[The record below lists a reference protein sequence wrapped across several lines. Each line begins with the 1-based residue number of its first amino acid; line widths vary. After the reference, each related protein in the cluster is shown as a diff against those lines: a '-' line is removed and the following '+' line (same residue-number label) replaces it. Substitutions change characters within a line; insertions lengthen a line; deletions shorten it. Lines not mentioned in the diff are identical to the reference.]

1 MLIVVVCFVKFLK
14 NTLDFKDVAKMLPKM
29 LYLCSNQNGTNMASI
44 ELSISSKEDKVT
56 HRSEILIRFVPFRG
70 ANLRVKSGLFI
81 SPKHFR
87 YFINRTKTLKTGI
100 AVPEKVLSI
109 NKEEAAKKG
118 YELKSYGEVVVAD
131 RIITPEVK
139 NSKQQKQLLDELLAS
154 IMEAFASAHKDD
166 VDAVWLDKIV
176 NRFHHPTRQ
185 PAKKGKRERKKN
197 SIYDL
202 AEEYLVKKRFSYD
215 HTKAFRVLI
224 RDLARYEAFKKK
236 VMQEKF
242 AWNIDKMTRKDIED
256 FEEYLRYEK
265 TLSEKY
271 PKQFESILEEYP
283 VEINVVHTMT
293 KLQDRGENT
302 IVKLKKKFKAF
313 MQWLYETERTT
324 NRPFDGIKI
333 GVEKYGTP
341 IYITK
346 EERNLVAET
355 DIPAMFEKLD
365 DEDKKACSKL
375 PLRTLETQRDIFV
388 FQCLVGCR
396 VGDLTRLT
404 SQNITQG
411 ILEYVPSK
419 TADEDA
425 PVKPRI
431 PLNPCALKLVKKYE
445 GIDKDG
451 RLFPFI
457 SPQKY
462 NDAIKAI
469 LLICGITRI
478 VQVRNSTTGENEMKR
493 ICDVASSHMARR
505 TFVGAA
511 YKAVRD
517 PNIVGKM
524 SGHVEGSRAFN
535 RYRQIDDDILKE
547 TINCI

>member
-1 MLIVVVCFVKFLK
+1 
-14 NTLDFKDVAKMLPKM
+14 
-29 LYLCSNQNGTNMASI
+29 MASI
-44 ELSISSKEDKVT
+44 ELSLSSKEDKVT

-87 YFINRTKTLKTGI
+87 YFINRTKTMKNGVD
-100 AVPEKVLSI
+100 VPEKVLSV

-131 RIITPEVK
+131 RIITPEVE
-139 NSKQQKQLLDELLAS
+139 NSKQQKKLLYDLLAS
-154 IMEAFASAHKDD
+154 IMDAFATAHKDD
-166 VDAVWLDKIV
+166 VDAIWLDKVV

-185 PAKKGKRERKKN
+185 PAARGKKGKSKK

-202 AEEYLVKKRFSYD
+202 AEEYLEKKRFSYD
-215 HTKAFRVLI
+215 HTKAFRVLV
-224 RDLARYEAFKKK
+224 RDLARYEAFRKK
-236 VMQEKF
+236 VLQERF

-256 FEEYLRYEK
+256 FEEYLRNEK

-271 PKQFESILEEYP
+271 PKQFESILEDYP
-283 VEINVVHTMT
+283 VEINVVHTFT
-293 KLQDRGENT
+293 KLQDRGDNT

-333 GVEKYGTP
+333 GVEKYGNP

-346 EERNLVAET
+346 EERNVLAEAN
-355 DIPAMFEKLD
+355 IPALYEQLEED
-365 DEDKKACSKL
+365 DKKACSKL
-375 PLRTLETQRDIFV
+375 PLSTLETQRDIFV

-396 VGDLTRLT
+396 VGDLMNLT
-404 SQNITQG
+404 PQNITNG

-419 TADEDA
+419 TSDEDA
-425 PVKPRI
+425 PVKPRV
-431 PLNPCALKLVKKYE
+431 PLNPCALKLVEKYKGVDE
-445 GIDKDG
+445 HG

-457 SPQKY
+457 SSQKY
-462 NDAIKAI
+462 NVAIKAI
-469 LLICGITRI
+469 FLICGLTRI
-478 VQVRNSTTGENEMKR
+478 VQVRNSTTGETEMKR

-511 YKAVRD
+511 YKVVRD
-517 PNIVGKM
+517 PNIIGKM

-535 RYRQIDDDILKE
+535 RYREIDDDILKE

>member
-1 MLIVVVCFVKFLK
+1 
-14 NTLDFKDVAKMLPKM
+14 
-29 LYLCSNQNGTNMASI
+29 
-44 ELSISSKEDKVT
+44 
-56 HRSEILIRFVPFRG
+56 
-70 ANLRVKSGLFI
+70 
-81 SPKHFR
+81 
-87 YFINRTKTLKTGI
+87 
-100 AVPEKVLSI
+100 
-109 NKEEAAKKG
+109 
-118 YELKSYGEVVVAD
+118 
-131 RIITPEVK
+131 
-139 NSKQQKQLLDELLAS
+139 
-154 IMEAFASAHKDD
+154 
-166 VDAVWLDKIV
+166 
-176 NRFHHPTRQ
+176 
-185 PAKKGKRERKKN
+185 
-197 SIYDL
+197 
-202 AEEYLVKKRFSYD
+202 
-215 HTKAFRVLI
+215 
-224 RDLARYEAFKKK
+224 
-236 VMQEKF
+236 
-242 AWNIDKMTRKDIED
+242 MTRKDIED

-404 SQNITQG
+404 SQNITQV

-445 GIDKDG
+445 GVDKDG

-511 YKAVRD
+511 YKAARD

-547 TINCI
+547 TISCI

>member
-1 MLIVVVCFVKFLK
+1 MANIDLK
-14 NTLDFKDVAKMLPKM
+14 L
-29 LYLCSNQNGTNMASI
+29 
-44 ELSISSKEDKVT
+44 SSKEDKVT
-56 HRSEILIRFVPFRG
+56 RRSEILIRFYQGQNIDF
-70 ANLRVKSGLFI
+70 RVKSGLFVQ
-81 SPKHFR
+81 PRHFR
-87 YFINRTKTLKTGI
+87 YFVNRVASKKKGI
-100 AVPEKVLSI
+100 EIPDKVTSICKEDAKAKGYVLSTR
-109 NKEEAAKKG
+109 
-118 YELKSYGEVVVAD
+118 GEVVIAD
-131 RIITPEVK
+131 RLITPEVRFDK
-139 NSKQQKQLLDELLAS
+139 EQAKLLGELQTI
-154 IMEAFASAHKDD
+154 IMETFAAADKNALSAD
-166 VDAVWLDKIV
+166 WLEKIV
-176 NRFHHPTRQ
+176 YRFHHPQSAARVKRQ
-185 PAKKGKRERKKN
+185 RGKKAM

-202 AEEYLVKKRFSYD
+202 AEEYLEKKRFSYD
-215 HTKAFRVLI
+215 HTKAFRVLV
-224 RDLARYEAFKKK
+224 RDLARYEAFRKK
-236 VMQEKF
+236 VLQERF

-256 FEEYLRYEK
+256 FEEYLRNEK

-445 GIDKDG
+445 GVDKDG

>member
-1 MLIVVVCFVKFLK
+1 
-14 NTLDFKDVAKMLPKM
+14 
-29 LYLCSNQNGTNMASI
+29 MASI
-44 ELSISSKEDKVT
+44 ELSLSSKEDKVT

-87 YFINRTKTLKTGI
+87 YFINRTKTMKNGVD
-100 AVPEKVLSI
+100 VPEKVLSV

-131 RIITPEVK
+131 RIITPEVE
-139 NSKQQKQLLDELLAS
+139 NSKQQKKLLDDLLAS
-154 IMEAFASAHKDD
+154 IMDAFATAHKDD
-166 VDAVWLDKIV
+166 VDAIWLDKVV

-185 PAKKGKRERKKN
+185 PAARGKKGKSKK

-202 AEEYLVKKRFSYD
+202 AEEYLEKKRFSYD
-215 HTKAFRVLI
+215 HTKAFRVLV
-224 RDLARYEAFKKK
+224 RDLARYEAFRKK
-236 VMQEKF
+236 VLQERF

-256 FEEYLRYEK
+256 FEEYLRNEK

-271 PKQFESILEEYP
+271 PKQFESILEDYP
-283 VEINVVHTMT
+283 VEINVVHTFT
-293 KLQDRGENT
+293 KLQDRGDNT

-333 GVEKYGTP
+333 GVEKYGNP

-346 EERNLVAET
+346 EERNILAEAN
-355 DIPAMFEKLD
+355 IPVLYEQLEED
-365 DEDKKACSKL
+365 DKKACSKL
-375 PLRTLETQRDIFV
+375 PLSTLETQRDIFV

-396 VGDLTRLT
+396 VGDLMNLT
-404 SQNITQG
+404 PQNITNG

-419 TADEDA
+419 TSDEDA
-425 PVKPRI
+425 PVKPRV
-431 PLNPCALKLVKKYE
+431 PLNPCALKLVEKYKGVDE
-445 GIDKDG
+445 HG

-457 SPQKY
+457 SSQKY
-462 NDAIKAI
+462 NVAIKAI
-469 LLICGITRI
+469 FLICGLTRI
-478 VQVRNSTTGENEMKR
+478 VQVRNSTTGETEMKR

-511 YKAVRD
+511 YKVVRD
-517 PNIVGKM
+517 PNIIGKM

-535 RYRQIDDDILKE
+535 RYREIDDDILKE

>member
-1 MLIVVVCFVKFLK
+1 
-14 NTLDFKDVAKMLPKM
+14 
-29 LYLCSNQNGTNMASI
+29 
-44 ELSISSKEDKVT
+44 
-56 HRSEILIRFVPFRG
+56 
-70 ANLRVKSGLFI
+70 
-81 SPKHFR
+81 
-87 YFINRTKTLKTGI
+87 
-100 AVPEKVLSI
+100 
-109 NKEEAAKKG
+109 
-118 YELKSYGEVVVAD
+118 
-131 RIITPEVK
+131 
-139 NSKQQKQLLDELLAS
+139 
-154 IMEAFASAHKDD
+154 MEAFASAHKDD

-202 AEEYLVKKRFSYD
+202 AEEYLEKKRFSYD

-224 RDLARYEAFKKK
+224 RDWARYEAFKKK

-355 DIPAMFEKLD
+355 DIPAMFENWMMKI
-365 DEDKKACSKL
+365 
-375 PLRTLETQRDIFV
+375 RRHV
-388 FQCLVGCR
+388 
-396 VGDLTRLT
+396 
-404 SQNITQG
+404 QNF
-411 ILEYVPSK
+411 L
-419 TADEDA
+419 
-425 PVKPRI
+425 
-431 PLNPCALKLVKKYE
+431 
-445 GIDKDG
+445 
-451 RLFPFI
+451 
-457 SPQKY
+457 
-462 NDAIKAI
+462 
-469 LLICGITRI
+469 
-478 VQVRNSTTGENEMKR
+478 
-493 ICDVASSHMARR
+493 
-505 TFVGAA
+505 
-511 YKAVRD
+511 
-517 PNIVGKM
+517 
-524 SGHVEGSRAFN
+524 
-535 RYRQIDDDILKE
+535 
-547 TINCI
+547 

>member
-1 MLIVVVCFVKFLK
+1 M
-14 NTLDFKDVAKMLPKM
+14 
-29 LYLCSNQNGTNMASI
+29 
-44 ELSISSKEDKVT
+44 
-56 HRSEILIRFVPFRG
+56 
-70 ANLRVKSGLFI
+70 
-81 SPKHFR
+81 
-87 YFINRTKTLKTGI
+87 
-100 AVPEKVLSI
+100 
-109 NKEEAAKKG
+109 
-118 YELKSYGEVVVAD
+118 YGEVVIVE
-131 RIITPEVK
+131 RLITPDVK
-139 NSKQQKQLLDELLAS
+139 YDQEQNKLLGDMQNA
-154 IMEAFASAHKDD
+154 IMEAYKEEENEAIDSK
-166 VDAVWLDKIV
+166 WLEKV
-176 NRFHHPTRQ
+176 VYKFHHPD
-185 PAKKGKRERKKN
+185 KKAVSVSRRGKRQK
-197 SIYDL
+197 SIYVL
-202 AEEYLVKKRFSYD
+202 SEEYLEKKRFSYD
-215 HTKAFRVLI
+215 HTKAFRVLV

-236 VMQEKF
+236 VLQEKF

-256 FEEYLRYEK
+256 FEDYLRNEK

-283 VEINVVHTMT
+283 AEINVVHTMV

-404 SQNITQG
+404 SLNITQG

-445 GIDKDG
+445 GVDKDG

-547 TINCI
+547 TISCI

>member
-1 MLIVVVCFVKFLK
+1 MKVTFIIKKSAKRYDTESTATIYLRLRDGRRLDSVAQTALSINPNLWDEKNECVKSKAVCDPKLRSETNEELRKLKGFIEKEYSRDKDNLDKDWLKAALVRYYNPDKFTPEGEKKQTFEQLFDEFLEKHRLSEVRKKNFKVVKRSLLRYELYVRKVKRNKKDFVLDVNDVTKETLADMWDFFENEYKYFEKYPQIYEDIPEKRTPQPRGK
-14 NTLDFKDVAKMLPKM
+14 NTLIDCFSRIRTFFLWC
-29 LYLCSNQNGTNMASI
+29 YEN
-44 ELSISSKEDKVT
+44 DK
-56 HRSEILIRFVPFRG
+56 
-70 ANLRVKSGLFI
+70 
-81 SPKHFR
+81 
-87 YFINRTKTLKTGI
+87 
-100 AVPEKVLSI
+100 
-109 NKEEAAKKG
+109 
-118 YELKSYGEVVVAD
+118 
-131 RIITPEVK
+131 
-139 NSKQQKQLLDELLAS
+139 
-154 IMEAFASAHKDD
+154 
-166 VDAVWLDKIV
+166 
-176 NRFHHPTRQ
+176 
-185 PAKKGKRERKKN
+185 
-197 SIYDL
+197 
-202 AEEYLVKKRFSYD
+202 
-215 HTKAFRVLI
+215 
-224 RDLARYEAFKKK
+224 
-236 VMQEKF
+236 
-242 AWNIDKMTRKDIED
+242 
-256 FEEYLRYEK
+256 
-265 TLSEKY
+265 
-271 PKQFESILEEYP
+271 
-283 VEINVVHTMT
+283 
-293 KLQDRGENT
+293 
-302 IVKLKKKFKAF
+302 
-313 MQWLYETERTT
+313 TT
-324 NRPFDGIKI
+324 NRPFDKFPI
-333 GVEKYGTP
+333 EECKYGTP

-404 SQNITQG
+404 SLNITQG

-445 GIDKDG
+445 GVDKDG

-547 TINCI
+547 TISCI

>member
-1 MLIVVVCFVKFLK
+1 
-14 NTLDFKDVAKMLPKM
+14 
-29 LYLCSNQNGTNMASI
+29 MATI
-44 ELSISSKEDKVT
+44 LLSLSSKEDKIT
-56 HRSEILIRFVPFRG
+56 HRSEVLLRFLPFHG
-70 ANLRVKSGLFI
+70 VNLRSKTGIFI
-81 SPKHFR
+81 YPRHFR
-87 YFINRTKTLKTGI
+87 YFVNRTASQKAGIVIPENITSITQQESDKRGYSIKT
-100 AVPEKVLSI
+100 
-109 NKEEAAKKG
+109 
-118 YELKSYGEVVVAD
+118 YGEIVISD
-131 RIITPEVK
+131 RIVTPEVEFD
-139 NSKQQKQLLDELLAS
+139 KQQEKIIEQLQNA
-154 IMEAFASAHKDD
+154 IIEAFDTASREDI
-166 VDAVWLDKIV
+166 DAMWLDKIISQ
-176 NRFHHPTRQ
+176 FFHPT
-185 PAKKGKRERKKN
+185 KLYSGKRVRAKGEK

-202 AEEYLVKKRFSYD
+202 AEEYLEKKRFSYD
-215 HTKAFRVLI
+215 HTKAFKVLI
-224 RDLARYEAFKKK
+224 RDLARYEAFKSK
-236 VMQEKF
+236 VLHERFK
-242 AWNIDKMTRKDIED
+242 WNIHKITRYDIDD
-256 FEEYLRYEK
+256 FEHYLRNEK

-283 VEINVVHTMT
+283 AEINVVHTMV

-404 SQNITQG
+404 SLNITQG

-445 GIDKDG
+445 GVDKDG

-547 TINCI
+547 TISCI